1 MALFIKIVVSKFENA
16 SRDKRE
22 ISVVHNLGYKI
33 IVVAKGKYNDTKEVN
48 GFEVHCRNTRPL
60 GNLKWLKSLN
70 RLISIITWSI
80 HTRSNKPD
88 CISCHDLIALF
99 IGWLST
105 LFITKRKKPI
115 LVYDSHEFEIGRN
128 TDGKRGKIVKWFIPR
143 LEKFLISKSAFTI
156 MPSDSIADEVQ
167 KNYNLN
173 GRPLVVRNI
182 PNYWEIDSNT
192 CLAKRKYLC
201 ELLNIP
207 VDTFLIMHHGGIMTE
222 RGIEKIISA
231 TSKIKDIALIILG
244 NGENKYMN
252 KLKIQVK
259 EENVENRVLFHKAV
273 PFDEL
278 WKYVGAVDAGVIPT
292 QNICKNHYL
301 SLPNKLFEN
310 IQSETPVIAS
320 NFPEIKKIVEGYDIG
335 LCCNPDSIEDITDA
349 IKTLK
354 NNEVLYKKFKKNLKE
369 AKKELFWE
377 NEKQILVDA
386 YNKLFAVIN
395 NKYSGER

>member
-1 MALFIKIVVSKFENA
+1 MIKIMQKVVKFFLGDITKE
-16 SRDKRE
+16 SRNKRE
-22 ISVVHNLGYKI
+22 ILTLLEMGYK
-33 IVVAKGKYNDTKEVN
+33 VVALCRGVKKTNYMSKN
-48 GFEVHCRNTRPL
+48 GYLIYKFNKLDVILKQPKPL
-60 GNLKWLKSLN
+60 RILKIFFYWLQLSKILRSL
-70 RLISIITWSI
+70 
-80 HTRSNKPD
+80 KPD

-278 WKYVGAVDAGVIPT
+278 WKYVGAVDAGVIPI

-369 AKKELFWE
+369 AKKELCWE

-386 YNKLFAVIN
+386 YKKVLN
-395 NKYSGER
+395 